1 MGGNLMIVRRVF
13 CILFFLAFLPQWQ
26 SNSYAAEDLLQKGI
40 QEYRAENYEE
50 ALDTLLTVRYQQPA
64 SSMAAFYLGLTF
76 KQLKDYRQAEVHLRD
91 SLNLSPPVVDAYLEL
106 AEVLYTLDRTD
117 EARQWIERSEAE
129 GIRPAY
135 ASFLKGLIL
144 LKKNK
149 SAQAIDAFGRAR
161 ELDSSLAQPAD
172 FQIAMAQIQAQRFE
186 DAKKSLRA
194 IEQIDPASDL
204 ASFAKEYEKALERTL
219 DIYRPWQFRVGLAY
233 QFDTNVILKPT
244 NQIPGVAIS
253 GEEDSSIAGTFN
265 ASYAPLLKGPYFLR
279 FYYNFYSNTYF
290 NLNSYNLIAQNLSV
304 VPGYNFSKAAF
315 SMPLSYAYYIIDGS
329 GYMGLLSIRPTV
341 QFIVRPNHLV
351 QVSAGYDKR
360 ELFEG
365 PLHSDED
372 RDGHV
377 FNASAGYIHTFKE
390 GKGALSLAY
399 EFSNEDTDGK
409 NWANLGSR
417 FLLSL
422 LIPEPVRETDL
433 VLSGDFL
440 LQNYKNTHSVFG
452 EKRKD
457 ETFTISAT
465 LIAELVRG
473 LNLNLQYSYIRAD
486 SNIAV
491 YDYDRNIYTAGLEYR
506 F

>member
-1 MGGNLMIVRRVF
+1 MTIKPFFYILLLLVF
-13 CILFFLAFLPQWQ
+13 LFQPE
-26 SNSYAAEDLLQKGI
+26 SNSYATEVRLDKGI
-40 QEYRAENYEE
+40 EEYRAENYEE

-64 SSMAAFYLGLTF
+64 SSMAAFYLGLTY
-76 KQLKDYRQAEVHLRD
+76 KQLKDYRQAEIHLRD
-91 SLNLSPPVVDAYLEL
+91 ALDLSPPVIDAYVEL
-106 AEVLYTLDRTD
+106 AEALYTLDRTD
-117 EARQWIERSEAE
+117 ESLRLIEKSEKE
-129 GIRPAY
+129 GIRTAY
-135 ASFLKGLIL
+135 AAFLKGLVL
-144 LKKNK
+144 LKKDRTGE
-149 SAQAIDAFGRAR
+149 AIKAFTRAK
-161 ELDSSLAQPAD
+161 ELDNSLEQPSD
-172 FQIAMAQIQAQRFE
+172 FQIAMAHIQAQRFE

-204 ASFAKEYEKALERTL
+204 ASFAKEYEKALERTVG
-219 DIYRPWQFRVGLAY
+219 IYRPWQFRAGLAY

-244 NQIPGVAIS
+244 TQIPGVSIS

-265 ASYAPLLKGPYFLR
+265 ASYAPLFKSPYFLR

-304 VPGYNFSKAAF
+304 VPGYNFSEAAF
-315 SMPLSYAYYIIDGS
+315 SMPLSYAYYLIDGR
-329 GYMGLLSIRPTV
+329 GYMGLLSIRPTL

-360 ELFEG
+360 ELFDG

-377 FNASAGYIHTFKE
+377 FNASAGYIHTFKQ

-417 FLLSL
+417 FLFSL
-422 LIPEPVRETDL
+422 LIPEPVRKTDF

-440 LQNYKNTHSVFG
+440 LQHYKNTHSVFG
-452 EKRKD
+452 VKRKD

-465 LIAELVRG
+465 LLAELVKG